1 MEMNIGLLLT
11 LDLPGAE
18 DDERKEFNG
27 LLNKN
32 GILKM
37 PGLTTCYTKT
47 FESIT
52 WDTAKQEV
60 DKIIKTAK
68 KGSGVSEVHY
78 AFSLSENKI
87 HVSKNIED
95 ILNSKLK

>member
-1 MEMNIGLLLT
+1 
-11 LDLPGAE
+11 
-18 DDERKEFNG
+18 
-27 LLNKN
+27 
-32 GILKM
+32 M
-37 PGLTTCYTKT
+37 PELTTCYTKT

-52 WDTAKQEV
+52 GDTAIQEV
-60 DKIIKTAK
+60 NEIIKKAK
-68 KGSGVSEVHY
+68 KDSGVSEVHY